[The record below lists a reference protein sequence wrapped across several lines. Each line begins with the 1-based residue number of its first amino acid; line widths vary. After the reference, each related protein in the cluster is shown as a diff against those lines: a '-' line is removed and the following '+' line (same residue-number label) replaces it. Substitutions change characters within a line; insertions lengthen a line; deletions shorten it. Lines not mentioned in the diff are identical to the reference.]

1 MVFISDIVITIPLE
15 ILFFYFM
22 YRSLKITS
30 KSLYLQIMNLSFL
43 IVDLLVILTVII
55 SDLGLG
61 TQEQGWLLGFIT
73 GLSYLILPWFFYWF
87 IANFQYFTKKPNDLI
102 ASRFQL
108 FSLVATIIIG
118 LIPIV
123 FPDIITLSKTATYS
137 YWNWD
142 YGWQLFMLE
151 FLFWIIFAVLCI
163 NKRFDLNS
171 ANFDDNTTKFLS
183 RVFISAILVF
193 STPVFF
199 VVSSDFIL
207 LSLVLY
213 VISYLI
219 IYDGLKYL
227 KAGQPASLG

>member
-1 MVFISDIVITIPLE
+1 
-15 ILFFYFM
+15 
-22 YRSLKITS
+22 
-30 KSLYLQIMNLSFL
+30 MNLTFL
-43 IVDLLVILTVII
+43 LVDLLVLLTVII
-55 SDLGLG
+55 SDLDLG

-87 IANFQYFTKKPNDLI
+87 VANFQFSNKQPNNLI

-108 FSLVATIIIG
+108 FSLVAVVIIG
-118 LIPIV
+118 FIPIV
-123 FPDIITLSKTATYS
+123 FPDIISLSKTADYS

-151 FLFWIIFAVLCI
+151 FLFWIIFAILCI

-171 ANFDDNTTKFLS
+171 ANLDEHSKKFLN

-207 LSLVLY
+207 LSLILY
-213 VISYLI
+213 VISYVI

-227 KAGQPASLG
+227 KSGQLTSLT